1 MATIDKILVG
11 EVYDFAMNDYD
22 TYKILVTTY
31 LDNLKKKRVNGT
43 YDKAKSY
50 KLLEYYYSNYV
61 RPNMKK
67 PRKYG
72 MDPKLNP
79 EERKLVSK
87 MFADYLWTEHLK
99 KIRPKPK
106 KR

>member
-1 MATIDKILVG
+1 MDKVLIS
-11 EVYDFAMNDYD
+11 EVYNFAMNDYD

-31 LDNLKKKRVNGT
+31 LDNLKKKRVNGS
-43 YDKAKSY
+43 YDRVNSY

-72 MDPKLNP
+72 MDPKLSVT
-79 EERKLVSK
+79 ERKAVSK
-87 MFADYLWTEHLK
+87 MFADYLWLEYIR
-99 KIRPKPK
+99 KIKAKPK
-106 KR
+106 KKK